1 MSPFKSVEAM
11 TSGGTKLGLSLN
23 LEGWIRND

>member
-1 MSPFKSVEAM
+1 MSPFTNVEAM

-23 LEGWIRND
+23 LEALIRDD